1 MIDFKNI
8 HRDDILLGNV
18 MKVEEPNKFITTF
31 TSSIMTNDVSI
42 CDSFGHIEPGKYS
55 LVEEDAI
62 LLRYD
67 DVRFIRLRNFNPYI
81 GPLLLRTVVKK
92 DSPNNG
98 MLLFDS
104 PFFVSTGNNFVDH
117 DTIHS
122 CDWLEKDIYTLK
134 KLKDEFFKK
143 SK

>member
-18 MKVEEPNKFITTF
+18 MKVEEPAKPIIRPQREKGFYELVDLSTH
-31 TSSIMTNDVSI
+31 
-42 CDSFGHIEPGKYS
+42 GEYS

-67 DVRFIRLRNFNPYI
+67 DVRYIRLRNFNPYI
-81 GPLLLRTVVKK
+81 GPLLLSTVVKK

-122 CDWLEKDIYTLK
+122 CDWLEKDTYTLK
-134 KLKDEFFKK
+134 KLKDEFFKQ

>member
-18 MKVEEPNKFITTF
+18 MKVEEPANPIIHHL
-31 TSSIMTNDVSI
+31 SYNMQGLGIGV
-42 CDSFGHIEPGKYS
+42 GYIEPGKYS

-67 DVRFIRLRNFNPYI
+67 DVRYIRLRNFNPYI

-122 CDWLEKDIYTLK
+122 CDWLENDTYTLK
-134 KLKDEFFKK
+134 KLKDEFFKQ